1 MKKFYILFPAI
12 GLVIFAAFYWQ
23 FNASYAEEKAKVEN
37 EKKMEREAK
46 ARADFEIKKKAVE
59 EAIQLQEKRKI
70 EKAEREKRDADEKQ
84 MQIDLK
90 DASDK
95 ARDEND
101 RVLRTVDRLKNEIAI
116 EDAALKKLA
125 SEKTNLTGED
135 EFLLKYVKA
144 AEANQKSLEE
154 VLKKIKAADDA
165 AELVRLQNAK
175 KAKSS

>member
-1 MKKFYILFPAI
+1 MKKFYVLFPAI
-12 GLVIFAAFYWQ
+12 GLIVFAVFYWQ
-23 FNASYAEEKAKVEN
+23 FNANYAEEKQKVEDQ
-37 EKKMEREAK
+37 KKMEREAK
-46 ARADFEIKKKAVE
+46 ARADFEVKKKAVE
-59 EAIQLQEKRKI
+59 EAIQLQEKRKV

-116 EDAALKKLA
+116 EDAALKKLGT
-125 SEKTNLTGED
+125 EKTNLVGED

-144 AEANQKSLEE
+144 AEANQKSLED
-154 VLKKIKAADDA
+154 VLKKIQKADDA
-165 AELVRLQNAK
+165 AALVAAQSAK
-175 KAKSS
+175 KPKS